1 MELVQLLDEDLAIRD
16 GDEHAFY
23 HQFNKIDSLKNV
35 VLLFVEDCAVSCGA
49 FKPYSE
55 NSVEIKR
62 MFTLLE
68 NRGKGLAAKVL
79 TEIETWANERGFKSA
94 VLETGINQPE
104 AIGLYKKCGYV
115 QIQNFGQYAG
125 VENSV
130 CFEKSL

>member
-35 VLLFVEDCAVSCGA
+35 VVLFVEDGAVSCGA

-79 TEIETWANERGFKSA
+79 TEIETWANELGFKSA